1 MGVRLV
7 KYGVNN
13 GAGTYNHND
22 LLNRELPD
30 QHPISAITGLE
41 DRLKQ
46 IDIDITN
53 AGSIDNIINTPS
65 LTLQYDKDT
74 KTLTGKVNIFKSEDN
89 ALEEKTTGLYVD
101 KYLDIDTEDTASI
114 HLTTEG
120 KGETLKT
127 MYQSGTRFAHNGSWT
142 NIANESEANAWY
154 FDDSLDSFVQP
165 QNTTTFTGFVS
176 TVRYRTYTHR
186 ATLKSGDSDNDGN
199 GLIIA
204 YATDEEGYPHTLSVI
219 INKGGES
226 HAGSFYYAL
235 VYDKSL
241 PDQQVLFTKGN
252 KENGTIPGNHST
264 GGWSGATIT
273 LEVNKA
279 GSTITCAASNYNSTE
294 INPDT
299 LIEIDLD
306 DYSWGHLFRGKV
318 QYGYC
323 NQSQANSYFKDI
335 YFSGKGP
342 LKATAL
348 LSMEQGNGLVI
359 KDDGLYVDTS
369 NIKALDDYVTKQSL
383 EESIDYRLVP
393 AEVQPYEQYTHSE
406 VINTFFYKFDVSKLH
421 TFYAKAGWTTSGTSN
436 KLPYETAGTYSGETN
451 VLCDIYTQS
460 GVRVGYSKIIKQT
473 GNGSWKVYYET
484 NSIFADGTITIGSL
498 TKEQT
503 WYGGTDGG
511 FYHNIGIAC
520 PQGTDFE
527 TYFGEPCYA
536 IIKSNG
542 APTFNG
548 ATVIKEHYEVT
559 IEEDDLSQEVRDK
572 LNGGNYTDEEIYE
585 AVEEILGEIPDI
597 AKTLDEINRVVI

>member
-22 LLNRELPD
+22 LINRELPD

-46 IDIDITN
+46 IDIDIEN
-53 AGSIDNIINTPS
+53 AASIDNIINTPS
-65 LTLQYDKDT
+65 LTLNYDKDT
-74 KTLTGKVNIFKSEDN
+74 KTLTGNVNIFNSEDN
-89 ALEEKTTGLYVD
+89 ALEIKTTVLYVY
-101 KYLDIDTEDTASI
+101 KYIDIDTEDTATI

-127 MYQSGTRFAHNGSWT
+127 MYQSGTRFAHNGSWA
-142 NIANESEANAWY
+142 NIANASEANAWY
-154 FDDSLDSFVQP
+154 FDNSLDSFVQP

-186 ATLKSGDSDNDGN
+186 ATLRSTDSDNDGN

-204 YATDEEGYPHTLSVI
+204 YAVDENGNPHTLSVI

-252 KENGTIPGNHST
+252 KTGGTIPGNHNT
-264 GGWSGATIT
+264 GGWSGASIT

-294 INPDT
+294 INPNT

-306 DYSWGHLFRGKV
+306 NYSWGHLFRGKV

-323 NQSQANSYFKDI
+323 NQSQAKSFFQNI

-348 LSMEQGNGLVI
+348 LSAEQGNGLII
-359 KDDGLYVDTS
+359 KNDGLYV
-369 NIKALDDYVTKQSL
+369 NENN
-383 EESIDYRLVP
+383 EES
-393 AEVQPYEQYTHSE
+393 
-406 VINTFFYKFDVSKLH
+406 
-421 TFYAKAGWTTSGTSN
+421 
-436 KLPYETAGTYSGETN
+436 
-451 VLCDIYTQS
+451 
-460 GVRVGYSKIIKQT
+460 
-473 GNGSWKVYYET
+473 
-484 NSIFADGTITIGSL
+484 
-498 TKEQT
+498 
-503 WYGGTDGG
+503 
-511 FYHNIGIAC
+511 
-520 PQGTDFE
+520 
-527 TYFGEPCYA
+527 
-536 IIKSNG
+536 
-542 APTFNG
+542 
-548 ATVIKEHYEVT
+548 
-559 IEEDDLSQEVRDK
+559 
-572 LNGGNYTDEEIYE
+572 YTDEEIQD
-585 AVEEILGEIPDI
+585 AVAEILGEIPDI
-597 AKTLDEINRVVI
+597 APTLDKINRVVI